1 MKKLFVCAM
10 ALAAFVSCSKDDVQG
25 PALDS
30 KTKSVQITIENA
42 VNTTRAEGGITA
54 AGVNNEACADADDL
68 WVLFADTKGDIK
80 HKAQLTDQAETD
92 PHPEGA
98 ASDVDPCTP
107 GAVTTDEAG
116 NTTYIW
122 HNVDVTVT
130 KIAVVRTNGNEAD
143 NFKTLK
149 EYSDLASNE
158 SANLARGL
166 DEIVLYGEDVLEDTG
181 KTHRIGD
188 IVYHVWHADVLV
200 APAFARFE
208 ISKLQCKDLGDANA
222 VASGATY
229 GFDELVV
236 NGLKWRKAADAE
248 NTYSYTAKNFT
259 GTLYGSYVPTTPKE
273 GYDYV
278 AGTTPTETANRLN
291 YINAGTVTV
300 DGVDKAK
307 AWSWNVADQ
316 TEFDE
321 LIVDLTAKAYDY
333 KITSPSVPLT
343 VIDLKQGE
351 TINNKFVKGNIYT
364 LALEFEEE
372 NIIDPEG
379 LCVTVKVTIQ
389 PWTVKTVSPVFT
401 KPAAASAQ

>member
-10 ALAAFVSCSKDDVQG
+10 ALAAFVSCSKDDIQG

-54 AGVNNEACADADDL
+54 AGVNGEACADAEDL

-80 HKAQLTDQAETD
+80 HKAQLTVQAETD

-98 ASDVDPCTP
+98 ASDVEPCTP

-149 EYSDLASNE
+149 EYSDLASSE
-158 SANLARGL
+158 SDNLARGL
-166 DEIVLYGEDVLEDTG
+166 DEIVLYGEDALEDTG
-181 KTHRIGD
+181 NTHRIGD
-188 IVYHVWHADVLV
+188 IVYHVWHADVTV
-200 APAFARFE
+200 APMFARFE
-208 ISKLQCKDLGDANA
+208 ISKLQCTDLGAANA
-222 VASGATY
+222 IASGASY

-236 NGLKWRKAADAE
+236 NGLSWTKVGGTEAYDDDD
-248 NTYSYTAKNFT
+248 FT
-259 GTLYGSYVPTTPKE
+259 GTLYGSWVPTAPDFEYVDPNTWTGE
-273 GYDYV
+273 GDR
-278 AGTTPTETANRLN
+278 TN

-300 DGVDKAK
+300 DGEPKAA

-321 LIVDLTAKAYDY
+321 LIVDLTAKAYGY
-333 KITSPSVPLT
+333 TLNNRSVPLQ
-343 VIDLKQGE
+343 VIDLEQDGA
-351 TINNKFVKGNIYT
+351 INNKFLKGNIYT
-364 LALEFEEE
+364 LALEFEEK

-389 PWTVKTVSPVFT
+389 PWTVKEVTPVFG
-401 KPAAASAQ
+401 KPAAASAE